1 MCYCDIII
9 FFVAWG
15 GANGKSKCSFYF
27 YFNFFL
33 YYVYF
38 LFLYTNFHNSL
49 IFFYFFL
56 FSLVAVRFSKTTTVN
71 WESFGLSIEPNGHC
85 DNFFIA
91 GFCRKHFEDIHPRL
105 SKKHFF
111 YPKVGVIILQ
121 LFIWFCFAFFC
132 NFVYCFSFF

>member
-1 MCYCDIII
+1 MERVSVAFIFISI
-9 FFVAWG
+9 FFFIMFIF
-15 GANGKSKCSFYF
+15 CSYTPIFII
-27 YFNFFL
+27 
-33 YYVYF
+33 VY
-38 LFLYTNFHNSL
+38 
-49 IFFYFFL
+49 FFYFFL

-121 LFIWFCFAFFC
+121 LFIWFCFAFFVILFIVFHFFL
-132 NFVYCFSFF
+132 NLYCYYSIR